1 MEVRS
6 PAFEPNGA
14 IPPKYTADGDDVNPP
29 LTIAEVRDSAKS
41 LVLIVDDPDAPNK
54 TWVHWVVYG
63 IPVVSEIDE
72 DSVPGTQGRND
83 FGRQEYGGPAP
94 PSGTHRYFFKVYALD
109 QEVDWEEGLSK
120 ADVEQRMAGH
130 VVDEAE
136 LVGTYS
142 H

>member
-14 IPPKYTADGDDVNPP
+14 IPPTYTADGDDVNPP
-29 LTIAEVRDSAKS
+29 LTIAEVRDSARS
-41 LVLIVDDPDAPNK
+41 LVLIVDDPDAPDK

-83 FGRQEYGGPAP
+83 FGRQEYDGPAP

-120 ADVEQRMAGH
+120 ADVEQRMTGH

>member
-1 MEVRS
+1 VEVRS
-6 PAFEPNGA
+6 PAFEPNGS
-14 IPPKYTADGDDVNPP
+14 IPP
-29 LTIAEVRDSAKS
+29 S
-41 LVLIVDDPDAPNK
+41 LVLIVDDPDAPDK

-83 FGRQEYGGPAP
+83 FGRQEYDGPAP

>member
-83 FGRQEYGGPAP
+83 FGRQAYGGPAP

-109 QEVDWEEGLSK
+109 QEADWEEGLSK